1 MKQYLFLSILL
12 LALACSKEDSTISI
26 PIEIPS
32 KPTTPVTTPSNLT
45 VLKSGKF
52 NGANGY
58 PSEGTAQLTKDS
70 LDRYSIRLA
79 EDFTTS
85 FATGSVTIYLAT
97 SMVLKLADATNYTK
111 LGIIDKKGM
120 HNFALEGKPSET
132 FSFVIVWCQPAG
144 VKFGH
149 AEMKQ

>member
-1 MKQYLFLSILL
+1 MKQYLFLSFLIAL
-12 LALACSKEDSTISI
+12 LACSKDVTTDTTIKE
-26 PIEIPS
+26 PA
-32 KPTTPVTTPSNLT
+32 KPTVPITTPTNLT

-70 LDRYSIRLA
+70 LDRHSIRLA

-97 SMVLKLADATNYTK
+97 SMVLKLADANSYIK
-111 LGIIDKKGM
+111 LGVIDKKGA
-120 HNFALEGKPSET
+120 HTFALEGKPT
-132 FSFVIVWCQPAG
+132 GNFNFVIVWCQPAG

-149 AEMKQ
+149 AEMKL